1 MHQLSMADLAALN
14 AAKAK
19 FNYREI
25 DILYQ
30 KWRSGE
36 RHFQQVRDEYHRL
49 RRPQRVAFTFSP
61 VSGQVALFERHP
73 HSLVKTP
80 WKSTRKAPFPGDF
93 TPPFSQADP

>member
-1 MHQLSMADLAALN
+1 MLFRSFCLLKKAESNEMHQLSTADLAELN

-19 FNYREI
+19 FNYRGI

-36 RHFQQVRDEYHRL
+36 RHFQQVREEYHRL

-61 VSGQVALFERHP
+61 VNGQVALF
-73 HSLVKTP
+73 
-80 WKSTRKAPFPGDF
+80 
-93 TPPFSQADP
+93 